1 MAKITPI
8 TFPGKIGTANE
19 IKIMVNFNLEEVTA
33 RAIYQLIDSDSRK
46 VLSNNLLVIPE
57 DIYELWGADNQY
69 IINWVAEQIGIELIQ
84 K

>member
-1 MAKITPI
+1 MAQITPI
-8 TFPGKIGTANE
+8 AFPGKIGIANE
-19 IKIMVNFNLEEVTA
+19 IKIMVSFNLEDVTA
-33 RAIYQLIDSDSRK
+33 RVMYQLMDSDTRR
-46 VLSNNLLVIPE
+46 VLSNNSLLIPE